1 MTEPQ
6 RQDASGGPVFN
17 GPITGS
23 QLAWNNE
30 TVTQN
35 QRHDISAAPGFE
47 ELARYV
53 DALRQELPRA
63 GLAEQDRADA
73 DAAAEEVL
81 AEVTGPDAPEP
92 GRLRRALNGLKG
104 ALAPIATGAVA
115 GAEAGAQDWAHE
127 AIRNLTALM

>member
-6 RQDASGGPVFN
+6 RQDASGGPVFH
-17 GPITGS
+17 GPVSGS

-53 DALRQELPRA
+53 DALRQELPQA

-104 ALAPIATGAVA
+104 ALASIATGAAA
-115 GAEAGAQDWAHE
+115 GAETGARDWAHE